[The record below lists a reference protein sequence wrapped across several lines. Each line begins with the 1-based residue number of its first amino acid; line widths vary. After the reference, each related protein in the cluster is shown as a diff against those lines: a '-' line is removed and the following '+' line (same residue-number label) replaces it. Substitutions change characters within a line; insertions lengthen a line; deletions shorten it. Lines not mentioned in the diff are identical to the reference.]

1 MNSSTNGE
9 KQWPTPRSAGLEET
23 LESFNLRNDVIAKN
37 RAKGPSGMPLN
48 VAVQKHWPTPAA
60 ALLNDAESPET
71 FMARAAYW
79 AKEKGY
85 FNSTPLTIAVK
96 MEKNCPTPHSNMTT
110 GAGTQGRDGGM
121 NIQTAV
127 AEAQKDWPTPTC
139 NDASN
144 NGGPAQWERVTIP
157 LNCKAGGRL
166 NPSWVEQLMG
176 WENGWTALPTEA
188 YGRLR
193 KASRSTRGKR
203 RGPSSNS
210 SKDAPTD

>member
-1 MNSSTNGE
+1 MTSSTNGE
-9 KQWPTPRSAGLEET
+9 KQWPTPRAMDGDHGSPGQVNGRGVADT
-23 LESFNLRNDVIAKN
+23 LAALAALAPKEHQN
-37 RAKGPSGMPLN
+37 
-48 VAVQKHWPTPAA
+48 WPTPAA

-71 FMARAAYW
+71 FMARAAHW
-79 AKEKGY
+79 AREKGY

-96 MEKNCPTPHSNMTT
+96 MEKNWPTQHSNMTT

-139 NDASN
+139 NDATN

-203 RGPSSNS
+203 RGPSSIS